1 MFTCVHFSS
10 IIHLKGPIFPSWY
23 ACNEE
28 VIFQNI
34 PEHVNLE
41 SLEITLPALD
51 TPATESNLTI
61 NAFHLLAF
69 LFITERHREGEY

>member
-1 MFTCVHFSS
+1 M
-10 IIHLKGPIFPSWY
+10 
-23 ACNEE
+23 
-28 VIFQNI
+28 IFQNI

-51 TPATESNLTI
+51 TPAAESNLTI

-69 LFITERHREGEY
+69 LFITERHTEG